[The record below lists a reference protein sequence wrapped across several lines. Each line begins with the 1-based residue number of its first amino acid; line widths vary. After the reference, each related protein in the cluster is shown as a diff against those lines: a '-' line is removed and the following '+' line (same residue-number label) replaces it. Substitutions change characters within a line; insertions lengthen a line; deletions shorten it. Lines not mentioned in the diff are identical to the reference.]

1 MDGLTGVTAIET
13 SWGAPTVSI
22 VLALTDPIVA
32 VIVAEPTPELTADP
46 CDPVLLLITATVADE
61 LVQVSVKFRDRIGWR
76 VEYWCRPFN
85 YFE

>member
-1 MDGLTGVTAIET
+1 MDGLAGVTAIET

-61 LVQVSVKFRDRIGWR
+61 LVQVTFVVMSFVLWSV
-76 VEYWCRPFN
+76 
-85 YFE
+85 